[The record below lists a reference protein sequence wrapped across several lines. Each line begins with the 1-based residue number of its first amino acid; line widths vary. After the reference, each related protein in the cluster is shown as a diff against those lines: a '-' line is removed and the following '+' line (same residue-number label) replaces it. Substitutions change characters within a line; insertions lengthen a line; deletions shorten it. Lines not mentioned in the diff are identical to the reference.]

1 MVIHNQPTNPPPHQ
15 KTPLAHELVGHL
27 AYPNLTLNMVP
38 HFRDETYGTPG
49 YYVQGRIIW
58 GINVQGHNVQGRIV
72 PVPFQVPG

>member
-1 MVIHNQPTNPPPHQ
+1 
-15 KTPLAHELVGHL
+15 
-27 AYPNLTLNMVP
+27 MVP

-58 GINVQGHNVQGRIV
+58 RINVQGHNVQGRIV